1 NPQVSL
7 FLVSPDLY
15 HAPMPS
21 PPSIGLR
28 HASMAGVRAST
39 PDSRHRAAQMGRS
52 ASKTAEP
59 EDKNEATAKTP
70 EASQQ
75 TETAVDASPLGQP
88 GETTRSLTSRPKD
101 EIDADGID
109 DLKLDA
115 SHRTPPPSP
124 SRGLVNQPAQLD
136 G

>member
-1 NPQVSL
+1 
-7 FLVSPDLY
+7 
-15 HAPMPS
+15 MPLL
-21 PPSIGLR
+21 PAIGLR
-28 HASMAGVRAST
+28 HASMAGRRT
-39 PDSRHRAAQMGRS
+39 PTPHPRHRAAQMGRS

-59 EDKNEATAKTP
+59 EDKSEAQAKP
-70 EASQQ
+70 REASLQS
-75 TETAVDASPLGQP
+75 ETAVDASPLGQP
-88 GETTRSLTSRPKD
+88 GETTRSVTSRPKD

-115 SHRTPPPSP
+115 SHRTMPPSP